1 MKTKL
6 QQALKDAMKAHDKV
20 RLDTIRSALSAI
32 QYEEM
37 AQKVEALSEEQIL
50 TVLKRELKKRKE
62 QLEFAEQG
70 KRDDLIGQ
78 FKTEIQV
85 IEAFL
90 PAQLSAA
97 ELEGIIT
104 GIKQQNPG
112 TNMGG
117 VMKALRESH
126 AGQFDAK
133 EASEIAKRLLGA

>member
-1 MKTKL
+1 MKNKL

-20 RLDTIRSALSAI
+20 RLDTIRSAISAI

-37 AQKVEALSEEQIL
+37 AQKVEALSGEQIL

-70 KRDDLIGQ
+70 KRDDLLEQ
-78 FKTEIQV
+78 FRAEIRV

-90 PAQLSAA
+90 PAQLSAQD
-97 ELEGIIT
+97 LEGIIS
-104 GIKQQNPG
+104 GLKQQNPG
-112 TNMGG
+112 INMGA